1 MADHAIGKNGVGIR
15 VRRVFKIVS
24 QVGDFLCEK
33 RKFAII
39 PPELVQKKQLFFL
52 VEIDASNTS

>member
-24 QVGDFLCEK
+24 QVGDFFGEK
-33 RKFAII
+33 REFAII
-39 PPELVQKKQLFFL
+39 PHELVQKKQLFFL
-52 VEIDASNTS
+52 VEIDAGNTP